1 MLDLIIVT
9 IEHHL
14 IATEIDLATG
24 RDRDGS
30 KHLIATRRQLA
41 CEGVGDDERG
51 STQPQ

>member
-9 IEHHL
+9 IKHHL

-24 RDRDGS
+24 RDRDGP
-30 KHLIATRRQLA
+30 KHLIATRGQLA
-41 CEGVGDDERG
+41 REGVGDGEGG

>member
-14 IATEIDLATG
+14 IATEIDLAAG
-24 RDRDGS
+24 RDGDGP
-30 KHLIATRRQLA
+30 KYLIATRRQLA
-41 CEGVGDDERG
+41 RESVGDDEGG